1 MIELFKN
8 REKKMSQP
16 PAVFLL
22 KNIQVI
28 YKAEFS
34 PPIVE
39 IALPQVQGPFIKNLC
54 KEFDIKFKDLLFNNQ
69 AISSSLIIFRHNYKQ
84 TYCDI
89 MVGVD
94 ELQITNVNPPTEED
108 AWMITLKVMEALNDA
123 IPFKFKKQSLFL
135 NIQCESEDV
144 NYSEFIDDINCFDG
158 DEDDGMIISKSASF
172 TLKTRWAG
180 SIMNILFERSVIIP
194 EGLFMQI
201 QLIFDESL
209 ETYKDLFKN
218 AILLFKNQIEPLFNI
233 KMLYYGR
240 E

>member
-1 MIELFKN
+1 
-8 REKKMSQP
+8 MSQL

-94 ELQITNVNPPTEED
+94 ELQIINVNPPTEDD

-123 IPFKFKKQSLFL
+123 IVLKFKRQSLFL
-135 NIQCESEDV
+135 NIQCESENV
-144 NYSEFIDDINCFDG
+144 KYSEFIDDINCFNG
-158 DEDDGMIISKSASF
+158 DEDGGIIISKSASF
-172 TLKTRWAG
+172 TLKTPWHG
-180 SIMNILFERSVIIP
+180 SIMNISFERSAIITD
-194 EGLFMQI
+194 GLFMQI

-209 ETYKDLFKN
+209 ETYKDIFKNTISLFK
-218 AILLFKNQIEPLFNI
+218 KEIEPLFNV
-233 KMLYYGR
+233 KMLYFGR